1 VESASDIV
9 EILRFDFARELDAV
23 PDPAPADDEN
33 GVDVDRA
40 VVKKRKARSESEKGA
55 ERGQRRRSP
64 LVDREGMELNPDE
77 KQVLELLDAAD
88 KMHIDALGRELGW
101 DSATVSRVLLLLEMR
116 GAVRQLPGMWY
127 LAREE

>member
-1 VESASDIV
+1 
-9 EILRFDFARELDAV
+9 
-23 PDPAPADDEN
+23 
-33 GVDVDRA
+33 
-40 VVKKRKARSESEKGA
+40 
-55 ERGQRRRSP
+55 
-64 LVDREGMELNPDE
+64 MELNPDE